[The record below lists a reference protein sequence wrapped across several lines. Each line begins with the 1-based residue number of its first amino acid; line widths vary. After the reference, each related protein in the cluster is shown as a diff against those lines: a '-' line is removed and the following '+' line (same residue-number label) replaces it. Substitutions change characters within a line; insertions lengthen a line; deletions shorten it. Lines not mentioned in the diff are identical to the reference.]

1 MDSLHPNSS
10 ANAFLAR
17 LFSLLR
23 RFLPVNDETTELP
36 QPSRPLAVH
45 LHALLARLSLLIH
58 RFSPESDAP
67 NELQQPSGLHV
78 FPVRSTRVP
87 GSPFL
92 TFSPIS
98 TQYRRRSR
106 TSSNNAFEFI
116 SRWKVHQPA
125 ITFATPKS
133 SSCCRRGCSAGQA
146 EFGCCSGPNFRKAK
160 RAYEQQTK
168 SHAQAQASSSGTQPA
183 HASTLATPSVP

>member
-1 MDSLHPNSS
+1 MDSLHPHSS
-10 ANAFLAR
+10 ANAFIAR
-17 LFSLLR
+17 LLSLLR

-45 LHALLARLSLLIH
+45 LRTLLTRLSLLIH
-58 RFSPESDAP
+58 RFSPETT
-67 NELQQPSGLHV
+67 LHV

-92 TFSPIS
+92 TFPPIS

-125 ITFATPKS
+125 ILILPLSTPHQRRSRTSSHSGFKTFATPKS
-133 SSCCRRGCSAGQA
+133 SSYCRRGCSAGQA
-146 EFGCCSGPNFRKAK
+146 EFGCCSGAK
-160 RAYEQQTK
+160 F
-168 SHAQAQASSSGTQPA
+168 
-183 HASTLATPSVP
+183 